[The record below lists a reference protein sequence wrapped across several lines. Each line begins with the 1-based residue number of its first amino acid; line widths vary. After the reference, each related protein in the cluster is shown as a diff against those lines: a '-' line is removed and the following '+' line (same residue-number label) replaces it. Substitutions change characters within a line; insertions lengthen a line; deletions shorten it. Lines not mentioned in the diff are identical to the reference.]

1 MVLTPISIL
10 NQVAAV
16 FGGVWLAIDG
26 QWTSVGIG
34 LAFWFGAPYV
44 WSTFVSIFFLV
55 FVPLKRLGVA
65 LSSRASQNLVLVT
78 FATSQTVLF
87 VFSFLTLRTL
97 LANSL
102 EPGEGV
108 YAILIWE
115 YGIMM
120 SVMTAIF
127 DIVKKGG
134 GNDAGW
140 GILMLACSI
149 SLLAAMV
156 VSLLLD
162 PGRDLIILTLGFPVF
177 FGFLM
182 QNKMSMEAAG

>member
-10 NQVAAV
+10 NQVAALI
-16 FGGVWLAIDG
+16 GGVWLAIDG
-26 QWTSVGIG
+26 QWTSIGIG
-34 LAFWFGAPYV
+34 IAFWFGAPYI
-44 WSTFVSIFFLV
+44 WSAFVSIFFLV
-55 FVPLKRLGVA
+55 FVPLKRLGITLDSSANQNVA
-65 LSSRASQNLVLVT
+65 LVI
-78 FATSQTVLF
+78 FATSQTALF

-97 LANSL
+97 LAESL

-108 YAILIWE
+108 YALLIWE
-115 YGIMM
+115 YGVMI
-120 SVMTAIF
+120 SAMTAIF
-127 DIVKKGG
+127 DVVKKGG

-149 SLLAAMV
+149 SLLAAIV

-162 PGRDLIILTLGFPVF
+162 PGRNLIILTLGFPAF